1 MGGITPSCVR
11 NASWSKFAQRSEILP
26 LSMRSMMN
34 QVIVISLPVA
44 GMPSK
49 APVCTPRNV
58 PRMATLVR
66 LSLSLLGAFQAAL
79 EGEPVTGF
87 RSTKVRALLAYLATE
102 SDRPH
107 RRETLAALFWP
118 EQPERV
124 ARSNLRYALSNLRK
138 AIGDRHTDPPRLLV
152 TRETVQFDCAS
163 DCWLDVQA
171 FRTMIEADPADP
183 SASRLLDQALSLYRG
198 DFLEGFSVRGSPAFD
213 DWALLVRERLHR
225 QASTAL
231 QRLVEES
238 ESRGNYDRACEY
250 AWRWVELAPWQEEAH
265 QQLMRALALSG
276 QRTAALAQYRVCR
289 ETLQREFGVEPS
301 DGTVWLYEQIRDG
314 TLAPVSPPAGL
325 RDIGVRQPAG
335 PYAIEPGESSQ
346 PVFVARERE
355 LARLDEHLRLALEG
369 HGRTLFVTGE
379 VGQGKSA
386 LVHAFAR
393 GAQDTY
399 TELVVC
405 SGYCNAYTGIGDP
418 YLPFREILEML
429 TGDLDTKVAAGAIGD
444 EHARRLQRALPL
456 TAQALLRDGPDLID
470 VFVPGA
476 ALLRRAVACATRE
489 VGWVSE
495 LQKLVERRSSDP
507 GTGGVQQ
514 DDLFEQYTTLL
525 KVLARQ
531 VPLLLVLDDLQWAD
545 LGSISLLF
553 HLGRRLEGSPIL
565 VVGAYRSEEVAL
577 GRDGE
582 RHPLEPVVNELKR
595 SWGDIEI
602 DLGQSEGR
610 HFVPALLDSEPNR
623 LDAGFR
629 HMLYQQTRGHPL
641 FTVELLRGMQ
651 ERGDLIQDPEGY
663 WVEGPKLNWEILPA
677 RVEAVI
683 AERIDRLA
691 EPLKEIVR
699 AASVEGEVFT
709 AEVVAQTLTV
719 DEREIV
725 ASLSGELDRK
735 HRLVSAQGIERV
747 AAQRLSRYRFRHILF
762 QKYVYNSLDQVE
774 RARLHEQVGNALETL
789 HGARTDERA
798 GIVPQLAWHFERA
811 GMPARAVEFLQQAGD
826 RAVRMSANKEAIV
839 HLRKGLD
846 LIPLL
851 PDTPER
857 ARRELALLLA
867 MVVPTIA
874 TQSWAA
880 PELGQVYA
888 RAREL
893 GQQVGHTPRTLQA
906 MLLERTFYTAQG
918 EHRTGLALAEQF
930 YELALQLEDPLYVM
944 LGHIELGVPLVF
956 MGHLRRSLA
965 QLEQVLALYEPQL
978 HRSLAFVYGQ
988 DPKVLALSFATYDL
1002 WFLGYPDQALEK
1014 GQGALAL
1021 AAELDHPFSWVW
1033 AVAFAAR
1040 VHRRRR
1046 EIQIVQQ
1053 FSEKQAMLWA
1063 EHGIPLAGA
1072 ESLMNGG
1079 WVLFENGQHQEGIA
1093 QFSRGLDLY
1102 QSTGMA
1108 LHQPEFLALFAKMCG
1123 EAGQPEKAARL
1134 LDRAREVMHQT
1145 DERYYEAELYRLEGE
1160 LLLAQDPSGAP
1171 EAENSFHQA
1180 IDIAR
1185 RQSAKMCE
1193 LRATV
1198 SLCRLWLAQEG
1209 AGKRQEAHEMLSAV
1223 YGWFTEGFD
1232 TPDLQ
1237 EAKALLEALA

>member
-1 MGGITPSCVR
+1 M
-11 NASWSKFAQRSEILP
+11 
-26 LSMRSMMN
+26 
-34 QVIVISLPVA
+34 
-44 GMPSK
+44 
-49 APVCTPRNV
+49 
-58 PRMATLVR
+58 VR
-66 LSLSLLGAFQAAL
+66 LSLSLLGAFQATL
-79 EGEPVTGF
+79 DGEPVTGF
-87 RSTKVRALLAYLATE
+87 GSAKVRALLAYLATE

-124 ARSNLRYALSNLRK
+124 ARSNLRHDLSNLRK
-138 AIGDRHTDPPRLLV
+138 AIGDRDADPPYLLV
-152 TRETVQFDCAS
+152 TRETVQFSRAS

-171 FRTMIEADPADP
+171 FQTMIEADPADP
-183 SASRLLDQALSLYRG
+183 SASCLLDQALSLYRG
-198 DFLEGFSVRGSPAFD
+198 DFLEGFSVRGSPAFE

-231 QRLVEES
+231 QRLVEEN
-238 ESRGNYDRACEY
+238 ESCGNYDRACEY

-265 QQLMRALALSG
+265 QQLMRILVLCG
-276 QRTAALAQYRVCR
+276 QRTTALAQYRVCR

-301 DGTVWLYEQIRDG
+301 DGTVWLYEQIHDG
-314 TLAPVSPPAGL
+314 TLAPVLPPAGL
-325 RDIGVRQPAG
+325 RDIVDVDAR
-335 PYAIEPGESSQ
+335 EPGESSQ
-346 PVFVARERE
+346 PAFVARERE

-379 VGQGKSA
+379 AGQGKSA
-386 LVHAFAR
+386 LVHAFSQ
-393 GAQDTY
+393 GAQDTHP
-399 TELVVC
+399 ELVVC

-429 TGDLDTKVAAGAIGD
+429 TGDVDTQVAAGAIGD
-444 EHARRLQRALPL
+444 EHARRLRRALPL

-476 ALLRRAVACATRE
+476 ALVRRAVACATRE
-489 VGWVSE
+489 AGWVRE
-495 LQKLVERRSSDP
+495 LQKLVGRQSEAP
-507 GTGGVQQ
+507 GAGGVQQ

-525 KVLARQ
+525 QALARQ
-531 VPLLLVLDDLQWAD
+531 VPLLLVVDDLQWAD

-553 HLGRRLEGSPIL
+553 HLGRRLEGSAIL
-565 VVGAYRSEEVAL
+565 AVGAYRSEEVAL

-582 RHPLEPVVNELKR
+582 RHPLEVVVNELKR
-595 SWGDIEI
+595 AWGDIEV

-610 HFVPALLDSEPNR
+610 HFVPALLDSERNR

-651 ERGDLIQDPEGY
+651 ERGDLIQDAEGY
-663 WVEGPKLNWEILPA
+663 WVEGPELNWEILPA

-683 AERIDRLA
+683 AERIERLA
-691 EPLKEIVR
+691 EPLKEMAR

-709 AEVVAQTLTV
+709 AEVVARTQAA

-725 ASLSGELDRK
+725 AALSGELDRR
-735 HRLVSAQGIERV
+735 HRLVRAQGIERV
-747 AAQRLSRYRFRHILF
+747 ASQRLSRYRFRHILF
-762 QKYVYNSLDQVE
+762 QKYLYNSLDQVE
-774 RARLHEQVGNALETL
+774 RAHLHGQVGSALEAL

-798 GIVPQLAWHFERA
+798 AIVPQLAWHFERA
-811 GMPARAVEFLQQAGD
+811 GMPARAVEFFQQAGD
-826 RAVRMSANKEAIV
+826 RAVRMSANVEAIV
-839 HLRKGLD
+839 HLRKGLE

-867 MVVPTIA
+867 IAVPTIV

-893 GQQVGHTPRTLQA
+893 GQEVGHTPRTLQA
-906 MLLERTFYTAQG
+906 MIHEQNFYSAQG
-918 EHRTGLALAEQF
+918 AYRTGLALAEQF
-930 YELALQLEDPLYVM
+930 YELARQLEDPIYVM
-944 LGHIELGVPLVF
+944 LSHIQLGFSLML
-956 MGHLRRSLA
+956 MGHLGRSLE
-965 QLEQVLALYEPQL
+965 QFEQVLALYEPQL

-988 DPKVLALSFATYDL
+988 DPGMQALSFSTYDL
-1002 WFLGYPDQALEK
+1002 WYLGYPDQALEK
-1014 GQGALAL
+1014 SREAIALAT
-1021 AAELDHPFSWVW
+1021 ELDHPFSWVW
-1033 AVAFAAR
+1033 AVAWAAR
-1040 VHRRRR
+1040 LHRRRG
-1046 EIQIVQQ
+1046 EIQIVGQ
-1053 FSEKQAMLWA
+1053 FSEKQAMLSTEYEIPMA
-1063 EHGIPLAGA
+1063 EA

-1079 WVLFENGQHQEGIA
+1079 WVLSRKGQHQEGIA
-1093 QFSRGLDLY
+1093 QFNRGLAVL
-1102 QSTGMA
+1102 QSMGLA
-1108 LHQPEFLALFAKMCG
+1108 FHQSEFLALLAEMCI
-1123 EAGQPEKAARL
+1123 EAGQPEQAASA
-1134 LDRAREVMHQT
+1134 LDKAREIMCQNE
-1145 DERYYEAELYRLEGE
+1145 ERYYEAELCRLEGE
-1160 LLLAQDPSGAP
+1160 LLLAQGLEGAP
-1171 EAENSFHQA
+1171 QAEDLFCQA

-1185 RQSAKMCE
+1185 QRGYKMCE

-1198 SLCRLWLAQEG
+1198 SLCRLWIAQER
-1209 AGKRQEAHEMLSAV
+1209 AEKRQEARETLSAV

-1237 EAKALLEALA
+1237 EAKALLDALA